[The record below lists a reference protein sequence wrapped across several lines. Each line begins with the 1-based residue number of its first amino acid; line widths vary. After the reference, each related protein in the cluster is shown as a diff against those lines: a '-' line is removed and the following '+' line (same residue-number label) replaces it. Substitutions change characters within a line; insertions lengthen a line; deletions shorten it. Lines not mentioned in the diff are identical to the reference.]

1 MFGGVQT
8 IKLKVEKTY
17 STGKPYNLGKT
28 ETPFLIQ
35 STFYHDMS

>member
-8 IKLKVEKTY
+8 IKLKVEKRY
-17 STGKPYNLGKT
+17 SSDKPYNLGTT
-28 ETPFLIQ
+28 ETSFFIK